1 MLSPFLLPPF
11 IGGKRKWEKNNL
23 SRGQKSCLSARSKLL
38 YQYIYLYIYFRMKMS
53 EELDSEDV
61 FLATSNASF
70 NTSYLD
76 YNITIPD
83 YCPVL
88 TKRVK
93 IYNHT
98 QIWFGNSK
106 NTNLR

>member
-1 MLSPFLLPPF
+1 MIEQKSMALDHDFCYPFSFSSSLFFL
-11 IGGKRKWEKNNL
+11 GGKRKGKKNNL
-23 SRGQKSCLSARSKLL
+23 SQKSCLSARSKLL
-38 YQYIYLYIYFRMKMS
+38 YQNIYLYIYFRIKMS

-93 IYNHT
+93 YI
-98 QIWFGNSK
+98 
-106 NTNLR
+106 

>member
-1 MLSPFLLPPF
+1 
-11 IGGKRKWEKNNL
+11 
-23 SRGQKSCLSARSKLL
+23 
-38 YQYIYLYIYFRMKMS
+38 MKMS

-93 IYNHT
+93 YI
-98 QIWFGNSK
+98 II
-106 NTNLR
+106 LRFDWGIQKILI